1 MEEQVIQE
9 TPVATPDQPVAEQ
22 SDLSAQLEALKAQN
36 FKLIGENRKSTE
48 SKEQLQRK
56 LDEISRSQKEALTE
70 KMAESGEF
78 KTLWEEANKTAQ
90 DKQQQIADLERQLQD
105 LRVSNET
112 AAMQTSALSAISQAG
127 AINAQQMLQLVQN
140 GLKKSEDGSVKVLD
154 GGVEQDLGVY
164 LAKLKNPGS
173 GFEHHFKPSTQAGMG
188 AKPSTGTAGAAG
200 IANPWLEGSINLTR
214 QMTLDNT
221 EPELAA
227 VLRREAGKQSPWDT
241 ISKSVTW
248 NSSKPQL

>member
-9 TPVATPDQPVAEQ
+9 TPVATPDQPVAETAT
-22 SDLSAQLEALKAQN
+22 STPAVDVSAYEQQIQALKTRASEAEDKFQGI
-36 FKLIGENRKSTE
+36 KG
-48 SKEQLQRK
+48 K
-56 LDEISRSQKEALTE
+56 LDDVYKKQDDQRR
-70 KMAESGEF
+70 
-78 KTLWEEANKTAQ
+78 KTLEDQGQWKDLWEEANKTAQ
-90 DKQQQIADLERQLQD
+90 EKQQQIGELERQLQD

-173 GFEHHFKPSTQAGMG
+173 GYEHHFKPSTQAGMG

-200 IANPWLEGSINLTR
+200 IANPWLEGSINLTK
-214 QMTLDNT
+214 QMALDASD
-221 EPELAA
+221 PDLAA
-227 VLRREAGKQSPWDT
+227 VLKREAGK
-241 ISKSVTW
+241 
-248 NSSKPQL
+248 

>member
-1 MEEQVIQE
+1 MASPE
-9 TPVATPDQPVAEQ
+9 QPVAATETPAVDVSAYEQ
-22 SDLSAQLEALKAQN
+22 QIQALKVRASEAEDKFQGI
-36 FKLIGENRKSTE
+36 KG
-48 SKEQLQRK
+48 K
-56 LDEISRSQKEALTE
+56 LDDVYKKQDDQRR
-70 KMAESGEF
+70 
-78 KTLWEEANKTAQ
+78 KTLEDQGQWKDLWEEANKTAQ
-90 DKQQQIADLERQLQD
+90 DKQQQIADLERQLQE

-200 IANPWLEGSINLTR
+200 IANPWLEGSINLTK
-214 QMTLDNT
+214 QMALDAT
-221 EPELAA
+221 DPDLAA
-227 VLRREAGKQSPWDT
+227 VLRREAGK
-241 ISKSVTW
+241 
-248 NSSKPQL
+248 

>member
-1 MEEQVIQE
+1 MAPSE
-9 TPVATPDQPVAEQ
+9 QPVAETTGNVNIVDTAAYEQ
-22 SDLSAQLEALKAQN
+22 QIQALKIRASEAEDKFQGI
-36 FKLIGENRKSTE
+36 KG
-48 SKEQLQRK
+48 K
-56 LDEISRSQKEALTE
+56 LDDVYKKQDDQRR
-70 KMAESGEF
+70 
-78 KTLWEEANKTAQ
+78 KTLEDQGQWKDLWEEANKTAQ
-90 DKQQQIADLERQLQD
+90 EKQDRIGELERQLQD

-173 GFEHHFKPSTQAGMG
+173 GYEHHFKPSTQAGMG

-200 IANPWLEGSINLTR
+200 VANPWLEGSINLTK
-214 QMTLDNT
+214 QMALDAT
-221 EPELAA
+221 DPDLAA
-227 VLRREAGKQSPWDT
+227 VLRREAGK
-241 ISKSVTW
+241 
-248 NSSKPQL
+248 

>member
-1 MEEQVIQE
+1 MASPE
-9 TPVATPDQPVAEQ
+9 QPVAATETPAI
-22 SDLSAQLEALKAQN
+22 DLSVYEQQIKAEKARAEEAEGK
-36 FKLIGENRKSTE
+36 F
-48 SKEQLQRK
+48 QRIK
-56 LDEISRSQKEALTE
+56 DKMNALDEKMRSERQKTLEDQGQW
-70 KMAESGEF
+70 KP
-78 KTLWEEANKTAQ
+78 LWEEANKTAQ
-90 DKQQQIADLERQLQD
+90 EKQQQIADLERQLQE

-112 AAMQTSALSAISQAG
+112 AAMQTSALAAISQAG

-200 IANPWLEGSINLTR
+200 IANPWLEGSINLTK
-214 QMTLDNT
+214 QMALDVSD
-221 EPELAA
+221 PDLAA
-227 VLRREAGKQSPWDT
+227 VLKREAGK
-241 ISKSVTW
+241 
-248 NSSKPQL
+248 

>member
-9 TPVATPDQPVAEQ
+9 TPVATPEQPVAETAT
-22 SDLSAQLEALKAQN
+22 STPAVDASAYEQQIQALK
-36 FKLIGENRKSTE
+36 NRASEAEDKFQGI
-48 SKEQLQRK
+48 KGK
-56 LDEISRSQKEALTE
+56 LDDVYKKQDDQRR
-70 KMAESGEF
+70 
-78 KTLWEEANKTAQ
+78 KTLEDQGQWKDLWEEANKTAQ
-90 DKQQQIADLERQLQD
+90 DKQQQIGELERQLQE

-200 IANPWLEGSINLTR
+200 IANPWLEGSINLTK
-214 QMTLDNT
+214 QMALDASD
-221 EPELAA
+221 PDLAA
-227 VLRREAGKQSPWDT
+227 VLRREAGK
-241 ISKSVTW
+241 
-248 NSSKPQL
+248 

>member
-1 MEEQVIQE
+1 M
-9 TPVATPDQPVAEQ
+9 ATPEQPVAETTT
-22 SDLSAQLEALKAQN
+22 STPAVDVSAYEQQIQALKLRANEAEEKFQGVKG
-36 FKLIGENRKSTE
+36 KLDDVYK
-48 SKEQLQRK
+48 KQDDQRK
-56 LDEISRSQKEALTE
+56 
-70 KMAESGEF
+70 
-78 KTLWEEANKTAQ
+78 KTLEDQGQWKDLWEEANKTAQ
-90 DKQQQIADLERQLQD
+90 DKQQQIGELERQLQD

-200 IANPWLEGSINLTR
+200 IANPWLEGSINLTK
-214 QMTLDNT
+214 QMALDASD
-221 EPELAA
+221 PDLAA
-227 VLRREAGKQSPWDT
+227 VLRREAGK
-241 ISKSVTW
+241 
-248 NSSKPQL
+248 

>member
-1 MEEQVIQE
+1 M
-9 TPVATPDQPVAEQ
+9 ATPDQPVAETAT
-22 SDLSAQLEALKAQN
+22 STPAVDVSAYEQQIQALKVRASEAEDKFQGI
-36 FKLIGENRKSTE
+36 KG
-48 SKEQLQRK
+48 K
-56 LDEISRSQKEALTE
+56 LDDVYKKQDDQRR
-70 KMAESGEF
+70 
-78 KTLWEEANKTAQ
+78 KTLEDQGQWKDLWEEANKTAQ
-90 DKQQQIADLERQLQD
+90 DKQQQIADLERQLQE

-173 GFEHHFKPSTQAGMG
+173 GYEHHFKPSTQAGMG

-200 IANPWLEGSINLTR
+200 IANPWLEGSINLTK
-214 QMTLDNT
+214 QMALDVSD
-221 EPELAA
+221 PDLAA
-227 VLRREAGKQSPWDT
+227 VLRREAGK
-241 ISKSVTW
+241 
-248 NSSKPQL
+248 